1 MSSSSIPAAK
11 RRRIEAANHAL
22 RKPFRSP
29 MISRPKTASSGSPDA
44 NSTPG
49 SIDST
54 ASRRREGP
62 EPAETPTKRPSGPPR
77 RKARVSYGGNAAG
90 NRHDEDDGGVL
101 ARMRTR
107 RKEADEVIRAA
118 ERDLETAREAARIE
132 AQSLARRP
140 GEEIDAEMRELVEKW
155 RAACRTA
162 ADELL
167 GLIGDRVA
175 GMGGAKAWRE
185 SRRRQAEFFRGFD
198 EQVETGAERGERAE
212 GSDYEEDETGSGISG
227 DVGDGDPRD
236 GLEGGAAAEETG
248 EETVCDCLQ

>member
-44 NSTPG
+44 NFTPG
-49 SIDST
+49 SIDKT
-54 ASRRREGP
+54 ASRRGGGP
-62 EPAETPTKRPSGPPR
+62 DSAETPTKRPSGPPR
-77 RKARVSYGGNAAG
+77 RKAKASYGGNH
-90 NRHDEDDGGVL
+90 HDDDHNDGGVL

-107 RKEADEVIRAA
+107 GKEADELIRAA

-132 AQSLARRP
+132 VQSLARRP
-140 GEEIDAEMRELVEKW
+140 GEEVDAEMRELVEKW

-198 EQVETGAERGERAE
+198 EQVATGAERGERGE
-212 GSDYEEDETGSGISG
+212 GSEYGEDEAGSGISG
-227 DVGDGDPRD
+227 DDGDGDPRD

-248 EETVCDCLQ
+248 EETVGHRLQ